1 MRIRQINISV
11 VICSFILGLV
21 LMIQLTAAAE
31 EAETGKDCGPA
42 EKYFPKSQ
50 VESIYGK
57 KISYTILIK
66 AGAINPAGTKESA
79 NCRIFFD
86 SSGPLSRSDNLAT
99 SYVIYNSDSSA
110 ISAAAKPD
118 NPNNV
123 QMDKVA
129 DINIGDRGT
138 LWVVGA
144 GSPLPTYMMQIHK
157 GPLLLGVL
165 YWDSNNRSKA
175 EDLLRGA
182 VQDSKSSPTPSP
194 NKSVQPSA
202 SKIPE
207 TKAPVITSITRSGTK
222 SSDFPAGIFSN
233 FTPDGQ
239 ALYKYYY
246 GYATIRGKNLSGSVL
261 SSDNKGNLAGDP
273 AIEFRK
279 IESYDNGK
287 MLIAQIVVKTFA
299 KEGTTNI
306 IATDY
311 NGQSKYPV
319 TITIT
324 GTQYLQ
330 RLYKDKPIFF
340 GGDWAD
346 KAPNSN
352 ITNLIQAINKGLLT
366 INHPSYQKLFI
377 IPYIFEADAWND
389 FAETRFCGDSASR
402 GFRAAGCAS
411 PGDSIIYQQAD
422 LSDLDWLS
430 QTILHESAHKLHFY
444 NLGKYFPIPSRPS
457 GFQARIKTLSDPE
470 VAYCLYIPVKILDG
484 RFYWFGDNDSLRKP
498 RCGFIYQ
505 YGASGVYRNLKNN
518 DYYEHVAT
526 LTQARVFAGDLFNYP
541 EAKNNPAYGKEIN
554 LLKEYGFVK

>member
-1 MRIRQINISV
+1 MRTRQINISV

-129 DINIGDRGT
+129 DINIGDGGT

-182 VQDSKSSPTPSP
+182 VQDSKSSPTP
-194 NKSVQPSA
+194 N
-202 SKIPE
+202 
-207 TKAPVITSITRSGTK
+207 
-222 SSDFPAGIFSN
+222 
-233 FTPDGQ
+233 
-239 ALYKYYY
+239 
-246 GYATIRGKNLSGSVL
+246 
-261 SSDNKGNLAGDP
+261 
-273 AIEFRK
+273 
-279 IESYDNGK
+279 
-287 MLIAQIVVKTFA
+287 
-299 KEGTTNI
+299 
-306 IATDY
+306 
-311 NGQSKYPV
+311 
-319 TITIT
+319 
-324 GTQYLQ
+324 
-330 RLYKDKPIFF
+330 
-340 GGDWAD
+340 
-346 KAPNSN
+346 
-352 ITNLIQAINKGLLT
+352 
-366 INHPSYQKLFI
+366 
-377 IPYIFEADAWND
+377 
-389 FAETRFCGDSASR
+389 
-402 GFRAAGCAS
+402 
-411 PGDSIIYQQAD
+411 
-422 LSDLDWLS
+422 
-430 QTILHESAHKLHFY
+430 
-444 NLGKYFPIPSRPS
+444 
-457 GFQARIKTLSDPE
+457 
-470 VAYCLYIPVKILDG
+470 
-484 RFYWFGDNDSLRKP
+484 
-498 RCGFIYQ
+498 
-505 YGASGVYRNLKNN
+505 
-518 DYYEHVAT
+518 
-526 LTQARVFAGDLFNYP
+526 
-541 EAKNNPAYGKEIN
+541 
-554 LLKEYGFVK
+554 